1 MNAFEAMA
9 RTLKNDPN
17 TGIAIAY
24 RPAAGGEIR
33 CRASFVQPDI
43 EVQLQSTKAKD
54 RKRILAVNQT
64 DVPVVTLNDEVDI
77 PAGGSTFVVV
87 NFSADDPQRIEW
99 HITVTPL

>member
-1 MNAFEAMA
+1 MNAFQVMA
-9 RTLKNDPN
+9 CTLKNDPN

-54 RKRILAVNQT
+54 RKRILAVNQM
-64 DVPVVTLNDEVDI
+64 DVPVVTLGDEVDI
-77 PAGGSTFVVV
+77 PEGGSTFVVA
-87 NFSADDPQRIEW
+87 NFSADDPHRIEW
-99 HITVTPL
+99 QVTVTPL